1 MRSSIKI
8 LKMSIRRA
16 VEFHIK
22 AVIQEALLATHPTLP
37 VVESLRQEER
47 PIPSVVVLAGQAEP
61 MLPDQPISERN
72 FAVTVSVVYLS
83 SVDKD
88 TVNLHS
94 DVGEAIQEVMRLRS
108 SRKISRIENLH
119 LYEIEDG
126 AVGEENDGR
135 QMGTGLNY
143 KVLCHYDPSA

>member
-1 MRSSIKI
+1 
-8 LKMSIRRA
+8 
-16 VEFHIK
+16 
-22 AVIQEALLATHPTLP
+22 
-37 VVESLRQEER
+37 
-47 PIPSVVVLAGQAEP
+47 

-88 TVNLHS
+88 TVDDHS
-94 DVGEAIQEVMRLRS
+94 DVGEAIQEVMRLPS
-108 SRKISRIENLH
+108 SRKVSRIKNLH

-126 AVGEENDGR
+126 AIGEENDGR

-143 KVLCHYDPSA
+143 KVLCHYDPTVP

>member
-1 MRSSIKI
+1 
-8 LKMSIRRA
+8 MSIRRA
-16 VEFHIK
+16 VEWHFKQVITK
-22 AVIQEALLATHPTLP
+22 AFETTRPTLP

-47 PIPSVVVLAGQAEP
+47 PIPAVVILAGQAEP

-88 TVNLHS
+88 TVNDHS
-94 DVGEAIQEVMRLRS
+94 DIGEAIQEVMRLPS
-108 SRKISRIENLH
+108 SRKVSRIKNLH
-119 LYEIEDG
+119 LYDIEDG
-126 AVGEENDGR
+126 AIGEENDGR

-143 KVLCHYDPSA
+143 KVLCHYDPTVP

>member
-1 MRSSIKI
+1 
-8 LKMSIRRA
+8 MSIRRA
-16 VEFHIK
+16 VEWHFK
-22 AVIQEALLATHPTLP
+22 EVITEALATSHPTLP

-47 PIPSVVVLAGQAEP
+47 PLPAVVILAGQAEP
-61 MLPDQPISERN
+61 MLPDQPISARN
-72 FAVTVSVVYLS
+72 FSVTVSVIYLS

-88 TVNLHS
+88 TVDNHS
-94 DVGEAIQEVMRLRS
+94 DIGLAIQEVMRLRS
-108 SRKISRIENLH
+108 SRKISRIQYLH

-143 KVLCHYDPSA
+143 RVLCNYDPTP